1 MCSAETRGRRSGW
14 SGEEGVV
21 EEVVGDVGVGIIVWV
36 CLGDLVEM
44 KWSGRVESY
53 CELPVGGEADGH
65 SF

>member
-1 MCSAETRGRRSGW
+1 M
-14 SGEEGVV
+14 

-53 CELPVGGEADGH
+53 CELPVGGEVDGH